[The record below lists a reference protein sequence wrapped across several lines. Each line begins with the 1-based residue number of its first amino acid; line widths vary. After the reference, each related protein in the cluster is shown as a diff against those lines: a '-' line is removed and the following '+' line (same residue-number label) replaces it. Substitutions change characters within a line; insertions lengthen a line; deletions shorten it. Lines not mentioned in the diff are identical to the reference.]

1 MSEQQILRICHELG
15 SKSDRRYEMRRNECI
30 NRFYLLTV
38 VRISI
43 VKSNVAISFYMN
55 ETIDW
60 EKVIKKEAR
69 GLDDYDLG
77 EVQEVNEDI
86 VITKKGVVDK
96 DRFYLPRNK
105 VNKFDGDKLWFEVSK
120 DEAHAYK
127 HSETIDWEK
136 VIKKEAR
143 GLDDYDLGE
152 VQEVNEDIVITKKGV
167 VDKDRFYL
175 PRSKALRFE
184 EDKLWFEVS
193 KDEAKAYKHD

>member
-1 MSEQQILRICHELG
+1 MDESILSFNCLQEP
-15 SKSDRRYEMRRNECI
+15 
-30 NRFYLLTV
+30 
-38 VRISI
+38 I
-43 VKSNVAISFYMN
+43 VKSNVAISFYMD

-60 EKVIKKEAR
+60 DKVIKKEAR

-96 DRFYLPRNK
+96 DK
-105 VNKFDGDKLWFEVSK
+105 
-120 DEAHAYK
+120 
-127 HSETIDWEK
+127 
-136 VIKKEAR
+136 
-143 GLDDYDLGE
+143 
-152 VQEVNEDIVITKKGV
+152 
-167 VDKDRFYL
+167 FYL